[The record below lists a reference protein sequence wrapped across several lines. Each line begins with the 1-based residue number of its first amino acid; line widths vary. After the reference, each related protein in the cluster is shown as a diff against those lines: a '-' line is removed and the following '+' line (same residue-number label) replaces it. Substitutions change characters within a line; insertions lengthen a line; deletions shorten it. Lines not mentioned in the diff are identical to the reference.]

1 MSADGPPARQAGLPD
16 ELASGCQRCHGPDG
30 RWQSRL
36 ADQSA
41 AADGERPFAVLAWS
55 KGVEQRYPLIAVP
68 LDRSDLTNFNGDE
81 IDYVYRRALHSL
93 DS

>member
-1 MSADGPPARQAGLPD
+1 MEPQVFRMLYVVTVNDRSHPA
-16 ELASGCQRCHGPDG
+16 
-30 RWQSRL
+30 L
-36 ADQSA
+36 ADLIF
-41 AADGERPFAVLAWS
+41 DGERPFAVLAWS